1 MPISSLNSSGKN
13 TISAGGDVI
22 TSNVL
27 LSGRLDVS
35 EIREVMNDI
44 SIISASVV
52 VSYEDANVFYVT
64 STPAANF
71 TINLTNSPT
80 DNGRMFGVAFVVTQ
94 GSTGYI
100 PNVFAINGT
109 VQTIKWLN
117 SSAPT
122 PTSSSGKIDIFN
134 FTILRRSDAW
144 IVLGTAN
151 TNLG

>member
-13 TISAGGDVI
+13 TVNAGGDVI

-35 EIREVMNDI
+35 EIREVMNDV
-44 SIISASVV
+44 SITSASVV

-80 DNGRMFGVAFVVTQ
+80 ENGRMFAVSFVVTQ

-100 PNVFAINGT
+100 PNVFAIDNSI
-109 VQTIKWLN
+109 QTIKW
-117 SSAPT
+117 AAGVTPT

-134 FTILRRSDAW
+134 FTLIRRSNAW
-144 IVLGTAN
+144 TVIGTSSLN
-151 TNLG
+151 F

>member
-1 MPISSLNSSGKN
+1 
-13 TISAGGDVI
+13 
-22 TSNVL
+22 
-27 LSGRLDVS
+27 
-35 EIREVMNDI
+35 
-44 SIISASVV
+44 
-52 VSYEDANVFYVT
+52 
-64 STPAANF
+64 
-71 TINLTNSPT
+71 
-80 DNGRMFGVAFVVTQ
+80 MFGVAFVVTQ